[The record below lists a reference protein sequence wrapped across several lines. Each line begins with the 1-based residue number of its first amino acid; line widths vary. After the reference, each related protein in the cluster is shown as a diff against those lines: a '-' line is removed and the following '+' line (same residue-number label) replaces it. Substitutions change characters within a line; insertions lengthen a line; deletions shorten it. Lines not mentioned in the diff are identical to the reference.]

1 MINTGGD
8 LSNEQIGLCDSKDFE
23 KITGRKYSF
32 FEEYKDFE
40 KEELYQPFSQ
50 HDITGNHG
58 NIKIMQNNNFSKN
71 KKITRARICRA
82 WMWRLASIHILH
94 YRKRLKANKE

>member
-1 MINTGGD
+1 MNRKVLNTGGD

-23 KITGRKYSF
+23 K
-32 FEEYKDFE
+32 E
-40 KEELYQPFSQ
+40 KLHQSFSQ

-58 NIKIMQNNNFSKN
+58 NVKIMQNNNFSKN

>member
-23 KITGRKYSF
+23 K
-32 FEEYKDFE
+32 E
-40 KEELYQPFSQ
+40 KLYQSFSQ

-58 NIKIMQNNNFSKN
+58 NVKIMQNNNFSKI
-71 KKITRARICRA
+71 KKLREQGYVERGCGDWQAYTYYITE
-82 WMWRLASIHILH
+82 
-94 YRKRLKANKE
+94 KGLKLIKDEEENEHA

>member
-23 KITGRKYSF
+23 K
-32 FEEYKDFE
+32 
-40 KEELYQPFSQ
+40 EELYQPFSQ

-58 NIKIMQNNNFSKN
+58 NVKIMQNNNF
-71 KKITRARICRA
+71 
-82 WMWRLASIHILH
+82 
-94 YRKRLKANKE
+94 

>member
-23 KITGRKYSF
+23 K
-32 FEEYKDFE
+32 E
-40 KEELYQPFSQ
+40 KLYQSFSQ

-58 NIKIMQNNNFSKN
+58 NVKIMQNNNFSKN
-71 KKITRARICRA
+71 KKITRARICGA
-82 WMWRLASIHILH
+82 WMRRLASIHILH
-94 YRKRLKANKE
+94 YRKRFEINKE

>member
-23 KITGRKYSF
+23 K
-32 FEEYKDFE
+32 
-40 KEELYQPFSQ
+40 EELYQSFSQ

-58 NIKIMQNNNFSKN
+58 NVKIMQNNNFSKN
-71 KKITRARICRA
+71 KKFTRARICRA

-94 YRKRLKANKE
+94 HRKRLEANKE